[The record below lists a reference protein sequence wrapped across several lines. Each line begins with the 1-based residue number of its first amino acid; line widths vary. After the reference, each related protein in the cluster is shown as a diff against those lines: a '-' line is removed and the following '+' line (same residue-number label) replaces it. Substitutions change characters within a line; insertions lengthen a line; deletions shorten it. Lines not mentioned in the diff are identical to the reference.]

1 MFFQT
6 LQSRLVA
13 AVRMKVRTGE
23 LTERRL
29 ARLTGIS
36 QPHIHNVLKGAR
48 ELSPEIAD
56 LILRELKISLL
67 DLVEYEELS
76 ARVSSSRVPRRYRE
90 VPLLDGKIG
99 PSLQFPGGV
108 SPVEF
113 YPFPTRA
120 DAAWQSAH

>member
-1 MFFQT
+1 MYFQT

-13 AVRMKVRTGE
+13 AVRMRVRTGE

-56 LILRELKISLL
+56 LILRQLKISLL
-67 DLVEYEELS
+67 DLVEGEELD
-76 ARVSSSRVPRRYRE
+76 ARASLRQARGSTRRRYAR
-90 VPLLDGKIG
+90 KS
-99 PSLQFPGGV
+99 SLP
-108 SPVEF
+108 
-113 YPFPTRA
+113 R
-120 DAAWQSAH
+120 SAHQRQRWHR